1 MLIQSFFHSSRR
13 LGSGLEVEGHELYR
27 GLSCVEDAFP
37 QNPQDKRT
45 LEVVVLQAFN
55 FNIHNLFTLYLV
67 DCSCVNF

>member
-1 MLIQSFFHSSRR
+1 MFLSMLIQSFFHSSRR

-55 FNIHNLFTLYLV
+55 LASIIHSLCTL
-67 DCSCVNF
+67 